1 MKERNV
7 DSKLVREAK
16 EKAMEV
22 KEEAKEAKEEAKE
35 AKEEAWPSL
44 SSLTSLATR

>member
-7 DSKLVREAK
+7 DSKLVREVK
-16 EKAMEV
+16 EK
-22 KEEAKEAKEEAKE
+22 AKEAKEEAKE